1 LAAGWWPVAH
11 SDEVRQHPGAFR
23 LGTRALAVYR
33 DLTGTVR
40 AVEDRCPHRRLP
52 LSMGR
57 LTEDGSIQCPYHGW
71 SFDGATGRC
80 TAIPN
85 LSADERIPNGIKVA
99 AFSAAENVA
108 ELLGYGLRTNML
120 APPVSAPVSELPDA
134 ATTMYDARLDG
145 GMVFVWT
152 GDEPPAENADTP
164 APGSADTAVA
174 TGTLVV
180 RSPHRSVAEALLVN
194 PGSALGLG
202 ALLGA
207 GDELCSPTVRT
218 EEGVVTVQRERYA
231 YNLPRA
237 STFDP
242 LSKRELTSTIGTV
255 AQSGFTRVD
264 VPAGRWNPHCH
275 VTIGLTPIDGHRTV
289 VRWRMASTGPGRRLC
304 TAVATAWSAGRR
316 LAGRASDS
324 AEDLAD
330 TMPKSVRSRRT
341 RPAPGPDLLRSSR
354 DNRCP
359 ATHQGAVTVPSRR
372 VRATRHLVPDRA
384 HPTRRTTPVATRD
397 TRRTGDPVA

>member
-1 LAAGWWPVAH
+1 MPDRFMTTAEESPRTLRAAPSASAEGDPRSSSAFGLAAGWWPVAH

-33 DLTGTVR
+33 DLTGAVR

-57 LTEDGSIQCPYHGW
+57 LTEDGSLQCPYHGW

-85 LSADERIPNGIKVA
+85 LSTDERIPNGIKVA

-108 ELLGYGLRTNML
+108 ELLGYGLRTSKL
-120 APPVSAPVSELPDA
+120 APPVGVPAADVPDA

-152 GDEPPAENADTP
+152 GAERPGEVGDTPGPGPAEA
-164 APGSADTAVA
+164 AAA
-174 TGTLVV
+174 TGTFVV
-180 RSPHRSVAEALLVN
+180 RSPHASVAEALLVN
-194 PGSALGLG
+194 PGKALGLG

-218 EEGVVTVQRERYA
+218 EQGIVSVQRERYA
-231 YNLPRA
+231 YDLPRV

-242 LSKRELTSTIGTV
+242 LSKRELTSTISTV
-255 AQSGFTRVD
+255 AETGFTRVD
-264 VPAGRWNPHCH
+264 VPAGRWTPKCH
-275 VTIGLTPIDGHRTV
+275 VTIGLTPIDTHRTV
-289 VRWRMASTGPGRRLC
+289 VRWRMALTGPGRTLGRAG
-304 TAVATAWSAGRR
+304 TTAWSAGRR
-316 LAGRASDS
+316 VAGRASDS
-324 AEDLAD
+324 AEALAD
-330 TMPKSVRSRRT
+330 TMPKSVDPGVLALRRART
-341 RPAPGPDLLRSSR
+341 R
-354 DNRCP
+354 
-359 ATHQGAVTVPSRR
+359 
-372 VRATRHLVPDRA
+372 
-384 HPTRRTTPVATRD
+384 
-397 TRRTGDPVA
+397 